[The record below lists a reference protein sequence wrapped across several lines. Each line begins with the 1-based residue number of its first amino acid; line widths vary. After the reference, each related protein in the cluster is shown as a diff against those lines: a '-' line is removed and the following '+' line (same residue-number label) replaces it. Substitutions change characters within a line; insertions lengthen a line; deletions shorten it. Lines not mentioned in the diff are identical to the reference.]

1 MSAITISRQLGSHGA
16 RIARGL
22 ARELGWKFA
31 DKATINKVIKQYG
44 LVHLDAI
51 YGDKAPGFWDLFR
64 QDSVWTIEWM
74 NKTIQ
79 TIAAQG
85 DVVILGR
92 GGFAVLADYVDSFDV
107 FVKAPLEVRARRIGL
122 RDDISPEEAEKKIHE
137 DDETRRRF
145 TKRIYGEDWADDS
158 NFDFVI
164 DTADL
169 SDDKAIEL
177 IIAAYREHQANLGDG
192 PRIDSIEIDPLLN
205 ETIKEAFAE

>member
-44 LVHLDAI
+44 LVHLDSL
-51 YGDKAPGFWDLFR
+51 YGEKPPSFWELFQ

-92 GGFAVLADYVDSFDV
+92 GGFAVLGGYADCFDV
-107 FVKAPLEVRARRIGL
+107 FIKAPLEVRARRIGL
-122 RDDISPEEAEKKIHE
+122 RDDITPEDAEKKVLK
-137 DDETRRRF
+137 DDATRRRF
-145 TKRIYGEDWADDS
+145 TKRIYGVDWADDA
-158 NFDFVI
+158 NFDFVL

-169 SDDKAIEL
+169 SDDKAIQL
-177 IIAAYREHQANLGDG
+177 IIEGYQAQQDAPIEG
-192 PRIDSIEIDPLLN
+192 PRIDSIELDPLLA
-205 ETIKEAFAE
+205 ETIQEVLG